1 MSASLDQGGEFET
14 MRRQILSGLPRALV
28 VTALCCAA
36 LHTTAGT
43 VQPSGCE
50 DLGAIAETPAVDFE
64 TQIQPILT
72 ANCNS
77 CHGAAAL
84 ADLDLRPGAA
94 YDNLVGV
101 TSTTNPDRLRVAP
114 GAPDASTLLLAI
126 NCSSPGGPG
135 FQMTGTTLEQRALIR
150 DWILQGALPEPRPAL
165 PVPVDAGWA
174 LLALIVLMLVIVAS
188 RLGAGRRLD

>member
-1 MSASLDQGGEFET
+1 MNALREPGSEFET
-14 MRRQILSGLPRALV
+14 MRHRIRSSLPQALM

-36 LHTTAGT
+36 LDAIAGN

-101 TSTTNPDRLRVAP
+101 TSTTHPDRLRVAP
-114 GAPDASTLLLAI
+114 GAPDDSTLLLAI
-126 NCSSPGGPG
+126 NCTSPGGPG
-135 FQMTGTTLEQRALIR
+135 FQMTGTTLEERALIR
-150 DWILQGALPEPRPAL
+150 DWILQGARPEPRSAL

-174 LLALIVLMLVIVAS
+174 LLALIAPMLLIAGL
-188 RLGAGRRLD
+188 RLRAGHRLD